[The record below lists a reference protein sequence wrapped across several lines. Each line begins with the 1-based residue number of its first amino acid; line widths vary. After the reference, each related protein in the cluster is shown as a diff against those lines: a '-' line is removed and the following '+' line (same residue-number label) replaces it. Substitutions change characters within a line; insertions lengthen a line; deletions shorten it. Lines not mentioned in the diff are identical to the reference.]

1 MHTSVVN
8 RQPFESIFQPAGAR
22 VCAFGCWWWDSLVN
36 EKASLQRK
44 ARQGRRWNF
53 RWIKFEIVDI
63 MDQGLPTLQLCVL
76 PLSNSCCRSG
86 EFFGLRRFSK
96 SVIPRCSIALNE
108 GFEGTGSL
116 DEKTE
121 TSNGAAVEK
130 VVAEEKFTLSRF
142 GKAILDDAKRRY
154 KYYLSDFTDG
164 LQPKAAASTFFL
176 YFACLTPC
184 LAFGGLMATV
194 TGNSIGVVESLIGT
208 SVSGVLYALLSAQPL
223 TLLGPTGIMV
233 IFTGLLYKATVELG
247 VPFLPVYG
255 WVGLWS
261 FAFLSV
267 LAAVEASNLIK
278 HFTRFTDDIFSAL
291 ISFGFVSEAC
301 KTIGSLFKTSSV
313 FSTSTAL
320 LSFVLAGGT
329 WILSTFLTELRSSRL
344 LRPNIRNALS
354 DFGPPL
360 AILLMSV
367 VPPILFPGV
376 SIPELP
382 IPSGIATTSGRPWIV
397 PLFSIPGW
405 LIAASAIPA
414 ALLTLLIFLDQ
425 NITCRLINDPK
436 YKLKKG
442 EGYHLDLFVLG
453 SLMVIGSLFGLPW
466 AVASTVPSLSHVRS
480 LSTVSTGIRGENAAA
495 PVEEIEGV
503 IENRLTGVTIH
514 VLIGASLLLLSV
526 LRFVPVPVT
535 SGLFLY
541 MGFSS
546 LSGNQFVERLKLWAY
561 DPDLYPEYDYTKSVP
576 RPVLHG
582 FTALQL
588 VCLTT
593 LWTLK
598 KTSIGITFPLLIL
611 ALMPIRNY
619 VAGSLFSTEYLNI
632 MDSH

>member
-1 MHTSVVN
+1 MAQFALRSSSAMSFLWPGTGASSRSPCLSPRSYSQGSQMRSGSCGQLGSNVLILKRCNGGLHLIQGLGDSSFS
-8 RQPFESIFQPAGAR
+8 RGPSKAR
-22 VCAFGCWWWDSLVN
+22 V
-36 EKASLQRK
+36 
-44 ARQGRRWNF
+44 RR
-53 RWIKFEIVDI
+53 R
-63 MDQGLPTLQLCVL
+63 
-76 PLSNSCCRSG
+76 
-86 EFFGLRRFSK
+86 K
-96 SVIPRCSIALNE
+96 SVTTCSIALTDGLGGQESIGDGDN
-108 GFEGTGSL
+108 F
-116 DEKTE
+116 
-121 TSNGAAVEK
+121 NGAAVEK
-130 VVAEEKFTLSRF
+130 EEEKFTLSRF
-142 GKAILDDAKRRY
+142 GAGILEDAKRRY
-154 KYYLSDFTDG
+154 KHYLSDFTDG
-164 LQPKAAASTFFL
+164 VHPKAAAATFFL

-208 SVSGVLYALLSAQPL
+208 AVSGVLYAMLAAQPL
-223 TLLGPTGIMV
+223 TLLGPTGLMV

-247 VPFLPVYG
+247 LPFLPVYG

-261 FAFLSV
+261 FAFLFV

-278 HFTRFTDDIFSAL
+278 HFTRFTDDIFSSL
-291 ISFGFVSEAC
+291 ISFGFISEAC
-301 KTIGSLFKTSSV
+301 KSIGALFKASSP
-313 FSTSTAL
+313 FSTATAL

-329 WILSTFLTELRSSRL
+329 WILSTFLTQMRSSRL
-344 LRPNIRNALS
+344 LVPSVRNALS

-360 AILLMSV
+360 AILLMSL

-376 SIPELP
+376 VIPELP

-397 PLFSIPGW
+397 PFFSVPAW
-405 LIAASAIPA
+405 VIAASSIPA

-425 NITCRLINDPK
+425 NITSRLINDPK
-436 YKLKKG
+436 NKLKKG

-453 SLMVIGSLFGLPW
+453 ALMAVGSLFGLPW
-466 AVASTVPSLSHVRS
+466 MVASTVPSLSHVRS
-480 LSTVSTGIRGENAAA
+480 LSTISKSISISGENSDI
-495 PVEEIEGV
+495 PDETVVGV

-514 VLIGASLLLLSV
+514 VLIGASLLLLPI

-541 MGFSS
+541 MGFTS
-546 LSGNQFVERLKLWAY
+546 LSGNQFVERLKLWVY
-561 DPDLYPEYDYTKSVP
+561 DPELYPEYDFTKSVP
-576 RPVLHG
+576 RAVLHG

-598 KTSIGITFPLLIL
+598 KTSWGITFPLLIL

-619 VAGSLFSTEYLNI
+619 VAGSLFSREHLNI